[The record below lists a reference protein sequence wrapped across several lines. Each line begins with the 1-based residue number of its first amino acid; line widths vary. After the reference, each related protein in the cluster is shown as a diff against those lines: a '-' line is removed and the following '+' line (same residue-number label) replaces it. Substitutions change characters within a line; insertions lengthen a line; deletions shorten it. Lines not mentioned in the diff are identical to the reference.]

1 MDQMQNIEGMPKSD
15 NQNGP
20 VVGIIIVIIVL
31 AIGGYYLFAQLQAQK
46 LQRDADKIQQLQ
58 GDVTNSNEISDIQAD
73 VQTQQNELNALDAQ
87 TDADL
92 KALDAE
98 LNTL

>member
-1 MDQMQNIEGMPKSD
+1 MQNIEGMPKSD